1 MQLARELVQAML
13 RSLEEICHVRVPL
26 PLPLTNDPYPVQRF
40 NEEQDRKLL
49 AG

>member
-1 MQLARELVQAML
+1 MQLARELLEAML

-26 PLPLTNDPYPVQRF
+26 PLPLTDDPYQVQRF
-40 NEEQDRKLL
+40 NEEQNRKLL